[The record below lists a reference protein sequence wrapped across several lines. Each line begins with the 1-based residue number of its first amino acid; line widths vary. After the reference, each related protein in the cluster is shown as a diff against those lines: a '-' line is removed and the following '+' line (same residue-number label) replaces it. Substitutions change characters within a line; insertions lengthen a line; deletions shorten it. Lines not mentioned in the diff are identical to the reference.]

1 MSQDKPSGF
10 RHSYRTI
17 YAGFL
22 LTGRFPKT
30 LQHQL
35 VHDVREDVKG
45 PFSSITVFAWMWT
58 AINSVYQSYDSYLI
72 ACYPFHSNSYLSQP
86 TGDVSTN
93 GKHTSLFLRKSYDN
107 LSDTSQYQTICQYT
121 TSLLA
126 DNQHRTPRAESVP
139 SCTLQSTPHTN
150 GALFLV
156 KFQPQNLVR
165 IWSPGGRVWDRAPEI
180 ASQGVRPDSV
190 RSEVLEGSNWP
201 SINSMNSCVARSD
214 LQGAVWRQRKASLPS
229 CLFIA

>member
-22 LTGRFPKT
+22 STGRFPKT

-58 AINSVYQSYDSYLI
+58 AINRFYQSYDNYLI

-86 TGDVSTN
+86 TGGVSTN
-93 GKHTSLFLRKSYDN
+93 GKVHFSLSPQKLRQSQRHLPVSDYLPVHNISISRQSASNTESGIRSLVHAEVHASY
-107 LSDTSQYQTICQYT
+107 
-121 TSLLA
+121 
-126 DNQHRTPRAESVP
+126 
-139 SCTLQSTPHTN
+139 
-150 GALFLV
+150 
-156 KFQPQNLVR
+156 
-165 IWSPGGRVWDRAPEI
+165 
-180 ASQGVRPDSV
+180 
-190 RSEVLEGSNWP
+190 
-201 SINSMNSCVARSD
+201 
-214 LQGAVWRQRKASLPS
+214 
-229 CLFIA
+229 